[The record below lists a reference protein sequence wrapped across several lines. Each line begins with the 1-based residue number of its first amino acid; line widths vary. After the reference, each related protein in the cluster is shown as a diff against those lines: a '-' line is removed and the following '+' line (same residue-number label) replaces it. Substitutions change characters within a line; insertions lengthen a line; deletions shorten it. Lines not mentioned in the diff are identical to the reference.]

1 MMMTANKSKHDW
13 ITPNWSAPQHIK
25 AFATTRLG
33 GVSEAPFDSMN
44 LGMHVEDKREHV
56 SQNRQH
62 LVEALNLPAEPL
74 WLEQVHSK
82 KVVNADHFSTDFS
95 QVFSQIITA
104 DASISH
110 TENTVCIVMT
120 ADCLPVLL
128 TNRQGNVVGAVHA
141 GWRGLKDGII
151 EATLQKM
158 ACDPTEIIAW
168 LGPAIGADA
177 FEVGDDVRDAFLSSQ
192 QSALDAFKPAKTT
205 GKWFADMYALARLRL
220 HNEGVE
226 HIFGGDYCTYQDKA
240 RFFSYRR
247 EGKTG
252 RMASLVFIQHEA

>member
-1 MMMTANKSKHDW
+1 MTMNKNRHHW

-25 AFATTRLG
+25 AVATTRLG
-33 GVSEAPFDSMN
+33 GVSEPPFDSMN
-44 LGMHVEDKREHV
+44 LGMHVDDKREHV
-56 SQNRQH
+56 SHNRQY

-82 KVVNADHFSTDFS
+82 KVVNADHFSTDSLQVSS
-95 QVFSQIITA
+95 QLITA

-110 TENTVCIVMT
+110 TANTVCVVMT

-141 GWRGLKDGII
+141 GWRGLNDGII

-192 QSALDAFKPAKTT
+192 QSALDAFKPAKTR

-220 HNEGVE
+220 RNEGVK
-226 HIFGGDYCTYQDKA
+226 HIFGGDYCTYQDKT

-252 RMASLVFIQHEA
+252 RMASLIFIQPRI